1 MYIQGSRDDR
11 PDAVTL
17 ISTIYYRYGGSAC
30 SSSSSLYEAPNSQT
44 PKAERER
51 PLSAL
56 THRDRSRPSSAV
68 PCRTHAPVRRGYL
81 CAGCLTYL
89 VTCLAVKR
97 AGSAAVRHSGS
108 CALACSAS
116 DNDDL
121 CMSVRSLTHSLST
134 QSTILSGARRATV
147 PATRRQYTHTGS
159 EASHLATIHS
169 IRISMVPGWAR
180 PRLANEPYIIT

>member
-108 CALACSAS
+108 CRLAHLLAPPRTTTICACPSAH
-116 DNDDL
+116 
-121 CMSVRSLTHSLST
+121 SLTHSALN
-134 QSTILSGARRATV
+134 QPFCLARDV
-147 PATRRQYTHTGS
+147 PRCRRPGVSTHTQ
-159 EASHLATIHS
+159 AA
-169 IRISMVPGWAR
+169 RQAISPLFIPYGFPWCLGGPG
-180 PRLANEPYIIT
+180 LG